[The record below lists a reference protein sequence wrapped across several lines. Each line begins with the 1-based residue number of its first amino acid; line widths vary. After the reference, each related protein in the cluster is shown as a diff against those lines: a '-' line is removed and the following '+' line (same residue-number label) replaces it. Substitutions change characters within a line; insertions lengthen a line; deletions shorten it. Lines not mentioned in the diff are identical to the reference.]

1 MTDVNRLLARQA
13 GRHVAVVPSNTVD
26 LEPRPRGFRVLTD
39 GNLAL
44 MDEAGVSITYAVSA
58 KEIIPFAAKRVLATG
73 TTATVVAWI

>member
-1 MTDVNRLLARQA
+1 MPKVNRFLSGPA
-13 GRHVAVVPSNTVD
+13 GTHFEVTPSNTVD